1 MKNREWLESLSDEK
15 LAETAQIVCE
25 ICPAYM
31 GHGSCYRGG
40 DHCARNTKWWL
51 AQEHEPPK
59 KEFTQDQLKKVFK
72 DKFMERR
79 AIGILEIEELIGEL
93 FR

>member
-1 MKNREWLESLSDEK
+1 MTNREWLETLSDEK

-40 DHCARNTKWWL
+40 DHCARNTKRWL
-51 AQEHEPPK
+51 AQEYEPPK
-59 KEFTQDQLKKVFK
+59 KELSQVQLCEAFELKFRGRRVITLDEIREATKEIFK
-72 DKFMERR
+72 
-79 AIGILEIEELIGEL
+79 
-93 FR
+93 